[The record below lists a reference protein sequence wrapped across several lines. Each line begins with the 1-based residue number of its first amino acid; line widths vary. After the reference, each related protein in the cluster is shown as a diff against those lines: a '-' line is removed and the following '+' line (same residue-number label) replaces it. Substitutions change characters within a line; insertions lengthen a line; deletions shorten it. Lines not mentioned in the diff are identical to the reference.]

1 MNNAMVTHYLGLEPL
16 SPKYQDYLVRVNSDK
31 VVQLLGDMGIS
42 WSYEIQNE
50 GYTTNGINYH
60 VTVILYLP
68 GFVRTGTAATS
79 NPLAED
85 VIRQTVQ
92 RAIHNACSTL
102 SRAKGQP
109 ATVDQQKR
117 VNSDTNIVDKQQ
129 TAHNGMSAPQGQPQE
144 QQQQG
149 PGQTPRSQAG
159 RWSPEKVE
167 AMNKFKERFEIVN
180 DEQLVRYLSLW
191 RPEITSK
198 RQLNPENVEEFIKWA
213 DGMAQS
219 LF

>member
-1 MNNAMVTHYLGLEPL
+1 MNNAMVTHYLGLPPL

-42 WSYEIQNE
+42 WSYEIQKE
-50 GYTTNGINYH
+50 GYKVDGINYH
-60 VTVILYLP
+60 TTVVLYLP
-68 GFVRTGTAATS
+68 GIVRTGTAATS
-79 NPLAED
+79 EPINEG

-92 RAIHNACSTL
+92 HAIHNACSTL

-109 ATVDQQKR
+109 ATADQPKG
-117 VNSDTNIVDKQQ
+117 VNSDTDIAEKQQ
-129 TAHNGMSAPQGQPQE
+129 TAHNGMSSQATNQNNPAPQGQP
-144 QQQQG
+144 QQG
-149 PGQTPRSQAG
+149 PGQTPR
-159 RWSPEKVE
+159 WSPDKVE

-198 RQLNPENVEEFIKWA
+198 RQLNPDNVEEFIKWS
-213 DGMAQS
+213 DEMAQS